1 MSSEAPLPFFSR
13 VILAYVAFFK
23 VLFDGVFARRVA
35 ALDAPTEPAPRAAL
49 PAPTEAASSE
59 KKETTPMPNLEEV
72 RVDGALALLSIL
84 QEQARLIDFVQEDVA
99 GFSDADVG
107 AAARVVH
114 QGMRKV
120 LAGHGKL
127 GALREE
133 AEGSSVTIERV
144 DARVK
149 LTGNV
154 AGAAPFR
161 GVLRHRG
168 WKLEGLHLPTRIG
181 DAAPE
186 VLAPAEVE
194 L

>member
-1 MSSEAPLPFFSR
+1 
-13 VILAYVAFFK
+13 
-23 VLFDGVFARRVA
+23 
-35 ALDAPTEPAPRAAL
+35 
-49 PAPTEAASSE
+49 
-59 KKETTPMPNLEEV
+59 
-72 RVDGALALLSIL
+72 
-84 QEQARLIDFVQEDVA
+84 
-99 GFSDADVG
+99 
-107 AAARVVH
+107 
-114 QGMRKV
+114 
-120 LAGHGKL
+120 
-127 GALREE
+127 
-133 AEGSSVTIERV
+133 
-144 DARVK
+144 VK